1 MKKTHKIQKTMNQ
14 TQIDFIK
21 KYKPVSLESERKT
34 GISAIFILAQAGLE
48 SAWGKS
54 PIGNNFFGIKVPK
67 SIVSSTPKERKQL
80 LRTTEVLATPN
91 EKDRFPEVISIT
103 KRTDGKYL
111 YIVRDWFMKYD
122 TPEECFTDH
131 ANFFFRNKRYAKALE
146 VKADPYKFA
155 EEVAKAG
162 YATAPNY
169 AESLKK
175 LIKEIEKVK

>member
-1 MKKTHKIQKTMNQ
+1 MTPKE
-14 TQIDFIK
+14 FITK
-21 KYKPVSLESERKT
+21 FLPYVQETERKT
-34 GISAIFILAQAGLE
+34 GISALFILAQAGLE

-67 SIVSSTPKERKQL
+67 SLVSSTPKEKKQL

-91 EKDRFPEVISIT
+91 EKSQFPEVISIT

-131 ANFFFRNKRYAKALE
+131 ANFFFRNKRYAKALL
-146 VKADPYKFA
+146 VKSDPYKFA

-175 LIKEIEKVK
+175 LIKEIEKIK

>member
-1 MKKTHKIQKTMNQ
+1 MNQ
-14 TQIDFIK
+14 TQIEFIK
-21 KYKPVSLESERKT
+21 KYKHFALDTERKT
-34 GISAIFILAQAGLE
+34 GISALFILAQAGLE
-48 SAWGKS
+48 SGWGKS
-54 PIGNNFFGIKVPK
+54 VPGNMFFGVKATK
-67 SIVSSTPKERKQL
+67 NTPKEKKQL
-80 LRTTEVLATPN
+80 LRTTEVLTTPN
-91 EKDRFPEVISIT
+91 EKSKFSEVISIT
-103 KRTDGKYL
+103 KRADGKYL

-169 AESLKK
+169 AESLKA
-175 LIKEIEKVK
+175 LIKEIEKITNDQ